1 MKKFTLGLMLFAL
14 AATTM
19 FTSCKKDKN
28 DDDES
33 KVHNLSATLN
43 GEKFSTSAASFYG
56 SKSSESGTSKLG
68 QIFSS
73 EEGTTTIAGTA
84 NGKQLCI
91 TIKGTTSGTYDLSV
105 SANNVVTNAL
115 INLLSGKS
123 AEQSIKDAV
132 DVTTEAM
139 IIYRATGQTEGGSDY
154 WFSTEAH
161 VDFQILAVYSQ
172 GSFSATMQNKAGDK
186 FSFSDGSFKLFGKP
200 AGM

>member
-1 MKKFTLGLMLFAL
+1 MKKLTLGFMLFAL
-14 AATTM
+14 AAATM
-19 FTSCKKDKN
+19 FSSCKKDKDN
-28 DDDES
+28 DE
-33 KVHNLSATLN
+33 VHYLSATLN

-68 QIFSS
+68 EIFSS

-91 TIKGTTSGTYDLSV
+91 TLKGTQSGSYDLSV

-115 INLLSGKS
+115 INLLSGKT
-123 AEQSIKDAV
+123 AEESIKDAV

-172 GSFSATMQNKAGDK
+172 GTFSATMQNKAGDK
-186 FSFSDGSFKLFGKP
+186 FTFSDGSFKLFGKP